1 MIRAFTLAVAD
12 LRHGALLSIWLKSA
26 ALALLLFVV
35 VGVAVFWGMSH
46 YLDAPNGFADGLGEE
61 WQLTI
66 FVILSTILAVLG
78 AWFLFRAVI
87 LLLLG
92 LFSDDVIAHVEGH
105 HYPFAA
111 AQAVRPAL
119 WPSLKLGLRS
129 FVRIIGV
136 NILVSP
142 LYLLLLAT
150 GIGTWALFLAVN
162 GWLFGKDL
170 DEMVRA
176 HHTTSNAARPLP
188 PMTRTLLGLLGTV
201 ALSVP
206 IVNLFVPILAVAM
219 AVHISHQSKI

>member
-1 MIRAFTLAVAD
+1 MIRAFTLALSD
-12 LRHGALLSIWLKSA
+12 LRHGALLTIWLKSA
-26 ALALLLFVV
+26 ALALLLFVIA
-35 VGVAVFWGMSH
+35 GVASYWGMSH
-46 YLDAPNGFADGLGEE
+46 YLDAPNGFTEGLGKE
-61 WQLTI
+61 WQITV
-66 FVILSTILAVLG
+66 FVILSAILAILG

-92 LFSDDVIAHVEGH
+92 VFSDDVIAHVEGH

-111 AQAVRPAL
+111 AQSVRPAL
-119 WPSLKLGLRS
+119 WPSLKLGMRS
-129 FVRIIGV
+129 FGRIIGV

-170 DEMVRA
+170 DEMVQA
-176 HHTTSNAARPLP
+176 HHKTNGAVPPLP
-188 PMTRTLLGLLGTV
+188 PMTRTLLGLLATV

-206 IVNLFVPILAVAM
+206 FVNLFVPILAVAM
-219 AVHISHQSKI
+219 AVHISHLSKL